1 NVECKCF
8 DPSGVAS
15 ESKCTSTCKTADDY
29 KCGKEGQDYFSI
41 YTVQNAT
48 KCSMYCNCSSK
59 RCLRLSTS
67 NSYYEYERN
76 SSGYWKKASS
86 SADAGE
92 KCFADGKFP
101 GIFRHNESSRIST
114 TSQFWTGIIRMN
126 SMIRSG
132 ETFHTNGPKRYAY
145 VQFDGNRLEVKFD
158 NGRSVRR
165 KSLCETPN
173 FVTTTATATVHST
186 LTSKI
191 PETAEKTR
199 TNTKADQRVPVAEI
213 SASVSALVVVG
224 ICIVISVILRKRGWL
239 RCIDD
244 SKKKNKKSPVEY
256 TNTDYSESQ
265 TLDNLKTYPSY
276 SMTEEMPTKNK
287 TSGKGRM
294 MYDYVDVNKLADT
307 KHNPQNMLHTANL
320 HNNMNQGRAVYG
332 HLNHFGIQGHDISQP
347 IHDFDSTTATI
358 SENQDDTYNH
368 LNERPNHKRSTDN
381 VYGVQNKGE
390 LEQIYNQLNE
400 RPERHHIMENIYGL
414 QDKHETENEY
424 DTKVETQV
432 SCQDRSEKTTGVNYD
447 KVNKNW

>member
-1 NVECKCF
+1 
-8 DPSGVAS
+8 
-15 ESKCTSTCKTADDY
+15 
-29 KCGKEGQDYFSI
+29 
-41 YTVQNAT
+41 
-48 KCSMYCNCSSK
+48 
-59 RCLRLSTS
+59 
-67 NSYYEYERN
+67 
-76 SSGYWKKASS
+76 
-86 SADAGE
+86 
-92 KCFADGKFP
+92 
-101 GIFRHNESSRIST
+101 
-114 TSQFWTGIIRMN
+114 MN

-165 KSLCETPN
+165 KSLCETPNFVTTTATATVHSTLTSKIPETAEKTRTNTKAN